1 MADVATK
8 ETAGTSAACGAT
20 GGGTA
25 AFTLRFSP
33 HEASTSPRLVMTRVR
48 RIRVILSCLLSSRQP
63 IFSMPQ
69 WIQNYNPT
77 SNVWLSTAAAA
88 IPVIVLFYLLAVKKT
103 FAHRAAIYGFLTSV
117 VIAGFVFRMPWTM
130 VGGAV
135 ASGLVF
141 AVVRIA
147 WTLLA
152 AVFVY
157 ELTVET
163 GHFECIK
170 ESIGGLTPD
179 RRLQVLLIALAF
191 GAVLEGSGGGGAP
204 VAVAGAMMVGLGF
217 NPFGAAVLCLIANT
231 APVAFGGV
239 GNPIRALVA
248 VTGLHDADLSA
259 MVGRILPWTAL
270 ILPFWLIRSM
280 TGWRQTFS
288 VWPAALVCGGVFAS
302 IQFYWSNFQDSA
314 LVDIIGGMVTLV
326 SLALFFKV
334 WKPKEVWHY
343 PEEPPPAKLR
353 RHKTAAIL
361 HAWSPFLLLAL
372 FVILFGV
379 PAVQHVLDR
388 TNISL
393 PVPGLHNRVVRVP
406 PVVDRAHAEPAIF
419 DFAWLSNPGTAT
431 FLAGLISGPI
441 LGLSPW
447 RTLRIF
453 FRTFYRMRFS
463 MAAIMAMLGLGFVTR
478 YCGMDAV
485 MGLAM
490 THTGAAYPFFGTML
504 GWLGVALSGT
514 DAGSNALFGSLQ
526 TITSNRLGL
535 SPVLMAAAN
544 SAGGVMG
551 KMIAAQSIIIA
562 CAAVGQE
569 GKEGDMFRAVL
580 PHSISLAAI
589 VGVIVYLYAYHGQ

>member
-1 MADVATK
+1 MN
-8 ETAGTSAACGAT
+8 
-20 GGGTA
+20 
-25 AFTLRFSP
+25 
-33 HEASTSPRLVMTRVR
+33 
-48 RIRVILSCLLSSRQP
+48 
-63 IFSMPQ
+63 Q
-69 WIQNYNPT
+69 WVQNYDPI
-77 SNVWLSTAAAA
+77 SNVWLSTVVAA
-88 IPVIVLFYLLAVKKT
+88 IPVVVLFYLLAVKKT
-103 FAHRAAIYGFLTSV
+103 HAHRAAIYGFLASV
-117 VIAGFVFRMPWTM
+117 LIAGLVFRMPWHM
-130 VGGAV
+130 VAGAV

-141 AVVRIA
+141 GVVRIA

-248 VTGLHDADLSA
+248 VTGLPDADLSA

-270 ILPFWLIRSM
+270 VLPFWLIRSM
-280 TGWRQTFS
+280 TGWRQTFL

-302 IQFYWSNFQDSA
+302 IQFYWSNFRDSA
-314 LVDIIGGMVTLV
+314 LVDIVGGMATLLA
-326 SLALFFKV
+326 LALFFKV
-334 WKPKEVWHY
+334 WKPKEVWSY
-343 PEEPPPAKLR
+343 PGEPPTPKLR
-353 RHKTAAIL
+353 RHKVSAIL
-361 HAWSPFLLLAL
+361 HAWSPFLLLSL
-372 FVILFGV
+372 FVILWGV
-379 PAVQHVLDR
+379 PSIQHVLDK
-388 TNISL
+388 TSVTL
-393 PVPGLHNRVVRVP
+393 PVPGLHNQVVRVP
-406 PVVDRAHAEPAIF
+406 PVVTQPHAEPAVF
-419 DFAWLSNPGTAT
+419 DFAWFSNTGTAT

-441 LGLSPW
+441 LGLSFR
-447 RTLRIF
+447 RTLEIF
-453 FRTFYRMRFS
+453 FRTCYRMRYS
-463 MAAIMAMLGLGFVTR
+463 MVAIMAMLGLGFVTR

-490 THTGAAYPFFGTML
+490 THTGVAYPFFGTLL

-526 TITSNRLGL
+526 VITSNRLGL

-551 KMIAAQSIIIA
+551 KMIAAQSIIVA
-562 CAAVGQE
+562 CAAVGEE
-569 GKEGDMFRAVL
+569 GKEGDVFRAVL
-580 PHSISLAAI
+580 PHSIVLAAI
-589 VGVIVYLYAYHGQ
+589 VGVIVFLFAYYGQAWIPSGRVWR

>member
-1 MADVATK
+1 MD
-8 ETAGTSAACGAT
+8 
-20 GGGTA
+20 
-25 AFTLRFSP
+25 
-33 HEASTSPRLVMTRVR
+33 
-48 RIRVILSCLLSSRQP
+48 
-63 IFSMPQ
+63 Q
-69 WIQNYNPT
+69 WPQNYNPI
-77 SNVWLSTAAAA
+77 SNVWLSTIVAAV
-88 IPVIVLFYLLAVKKT
+88 PVAVLFYLLAVKKMQ
-103 FAHRAAIYGFLTSV
+103 AHRAALYGFGASV
-117 VIAGFVFRMPWTM
+117 LIAGLVFRMPWTM

-135 ASGLVF
+135 ASGLLFGVI
-141 AVVRIA
+141 RIA

-248 VTGLHDADLSA
+248 VTGLPDADLSA

-280 TGWRQTFS
+280 TQWRQTFS
-288 VWPAALVCGGVFAS
+288 VWPAALLCGLVFAS
-302 IQFYWSNFQDSA
+302 IQFYWSNFRDSA
-314 LVDIIGGMVTLV
+314 LVDIVGGMATLLA
-326 SLALFFKV
+326 LALFFKV
-334 WKPKEVWHY
+334 WKPKEIWSY
-343 PEEPPPAKLR
+343 PGELPTPELR
-353 RHKTAAIL
+353 KHKVGAIL
-361 HAWSPFLLLAL
+361 HAWSPFLLLTL
-372 FVILFGV
+372 FVILWGV
-379 PAVQHVLDR
+379 PAIQHVLDK
-388 TNISL
+388 TTISL
-393 PVPGLHNRVVRVP
+393 PVPGLHNRVIRMP
-406 PVVDRAHAEPAIF
+406 PVVVEPHPEPAVF
-419 DFAWLSNPGTAT
+419 DFAWFSNTGTAS
-431 FLAGLISGPI
+431 FLAGLIAGPI
-441 LGLSPW
+441 LGLSLK
-447 RTLRIF
+447 RTLQIF
-453 FRTFYRMRFS
+453 FRTCYRMRYS
-463 MAAIMAMLGLGFVTR
+463 MIAIMAMLGLGFVTR

-490 THTGAAYPFFGTML
+490 THTGRAYPFFGTLL

-526 TITSNRLGL
+526 VITSNRLGL

-551 KMIAAQSIIIA
+551 KMIAAQSIIVA
-562 CAAVGQE
+562 CAAVGKE

-580 PHSISLAAI
+580 PHSIALAAI
-589 VGVIVYLYAYHGQ
+589 VGLIVLFFAYYGQAWIPSGRVWR